1 MRLTGI
7 TQPMVVDPTPGGR
20 GFRASAPWVLPLH
33 ELIAVGSLSAIG
45 LWAAI
50 EVLGGGG
57 IRLPLGPLDLEQF
70 FQGRSLTL
78 SNLPLVVMLLA
89 GGVPLVWDLLRKLL
103 AGTSGSDLLAG
114 VSIVTS
120 ILLGEY
126 LAGVLVVL
134 MLSGGAALESGAVS
148 RAGNVLN
155 ALAKRMPTLAHRKTA
170 SGLTDI
176 ALSSVAV
183 GDVIIVLPH
192 ETCPV
197 DGQVV
202 SGRGTMD
209 ESYLT
214 GEPYRMAKAPGS
226 NVLSGAINGQ
236 AAMEIRTERVAG
248 DSRYAKI
255 MDVLKSSE
263 ERRPQLRRM
272 ADSLGALYTPLAIAI
287 AAAAWFMSGSPTR
300 FLAVLVVAT
309 PCPLLIAI
317 PVAIIGA
324 VSLAAKRGIVIRDP
338 AILERLDTCRTAIFD
353 KTGTLTYGTPLLTEI
368 IPIGSLKREDILA
381 IAASLETYSK
391 HPLATAVVQAA
402 AAESL
407 TLLEVEE
414 LAEKPGQGL
423 TGRVQKGTS
432 HSEACDVHADGSQ
445 GDGSQIHHVAI
456 TSRQK
461 LMHLDPQGVA
471 ALPAAAGG
479 LECVVVVDGRT
490 EALLRFRDSPRAD
503 GITFIRHLSPSHR
516 LSRVMLVSGDR
527 ASEVQWLADVVG
539 IKEVYAGIS
548 PEGKLKLVEEAT
560 TQAPTIF
567 VGDGINDAPALAAAT
582 VGIAMGTASDV
593 TSEAAGAVVM
603 DSALERVDELF
614 HIGRRLRT
622 VALQSAVG
630 GMAASLIGMA
640 FAAAGYLSPAV
651 GALVQE
657 AIDVVAVLNALRV
670 AWNPGSL
677 SDYRDDPIGTPPVSP
692 SLPRS

>member
-1 MRLTGI
+1 
-7 TQPMVVDPTPGGR
+7 MVVDPTPGGR

-33 ELIAVGSLSAIG
+33 ELIAVGSLVAIG

-50 EVLGGGG
+50 EMLGGGG

-134 MLSGGAALESGAVS
+134 MLSGGAALESRAVS
-148 RAGNVLN
+148 RAGDVLN

-368 IPIGSLKREDILA
+368 IPIGSLKREDILS

-407 TLLEVEE
+407 TLLDVEE

-692 SLPRS
+692 SLPRF

>member
-1 MRLTGI
+1 
-7 TQPMVVDPTPGGR
+7 MVVDPTPGGR

-134 MLSGGAALESGAVS
+134 MLSGGAALESRAVS
-148 RAGNVLN
+148 RAGDVLN

-255 MDVLKSSE
+255 MDVLKASE

-407 TLLEVEE
+407 TLLDVEE

-445 GDGSQIHHVAI
+445 GDGSQIHRVAI

-471 ALPAAAGG
+471 ALPAVAGG

>member
-1 MRLTGI
+1 
-7 TQPMVVDPTPGGR
+7 MVVDPTPGGR

-33 ELIAVGSLSAIG
+33 ELIAVGSLVAIG

-50 EVLGGGG
+50 EMLGGGG

-78 SNLPLVVMLLA
+78 ANLPLVVMLFA

-134 MLSGGAALESGAVS
+134 MLSGGAALESRAVS
-148 RAGNVLN
+148 RAGDVLN

-202 SGRGTMD
+202 AGRGTMD

-407 TLLEVEE
+407 TLLDVEE

>member
-1 MRLTGI
+1 
-7 TQPMVVDPTPGGR
+7 MVVDPTPGGR

-33 ELIAVGSLSAIG
+33 ELIAVGSLVAIG

-50 EVLGGGG
+50 EMLGGGG

-78 SNLPLVVMLLA
+78 ANLPLVVMLLA

-134 MLSGGAALESGAVS
+134 MLSGGAALESRAVS
-148 RAGNVLN
+148 RAGDVLN

-226 NVLSGAINGQ
+226 QVLSGAINGQ

-407 TLLEVEE
+407 TLLDVEE

-677 SDYRDDPIGTPPVSP
+677 SDYRDDPNGTPPVSP

>member
-1 MRLTGI
+1 
-7 TQPMVVDPTPGGR
+7 MVVDPTPGGR

-33 ELIAVGSLSAIG
+33 ELIAVGSLVAIG

-50 EVLGGGG
+50 EMLGGGG

-134 MLSGGAALESGAVS
+134 MLSGGAALESRAVS
-148 RAGNVLN
+148 RAGDVLN

-407 TLLEVEE
+407 TLLDVEE

-445 GDGSQIHHVAI
+445 GDGSQIHRVAI

-692 SLPRS
+692 SLPRF

>member
-1 MRLTGI
+1 
-7 TQPMVVDPTPGGR
+7 MVVDPTPVGR

-33 ELIAVGSLSAIG
+33 ELIAVGSLVAIG

-134 MLSGGAALESGAVS
+134 MLSGGAALESRAVS
-148 RAGNVLN
+148 RAGDVLN

-226 NVLSGAINGQ
+226 HVLSGAINGQ

-407 TLLEVEE
+407 TLLDVEE

>member
-1 MRLTGI
+1 
-7 TQPMVVDPTPGGR
+7 MVVDPTPGGR

-33 ELIAVGSLSAIG
+33 ELIAVGSLVAIG

-50 EVLGGGG
+50 EMLGGGG

-134 MLSGGAALESGAVS
+134 MLSGGAALESRAVS
-148 RAGNVLN
+148 RAGDVLN

-407 TLLEVEE
+407 TLLDVEE

-692 SLPRS
+692 SLPRF

>member
-1 MRLTGI
+1 
-7 TQPMVVDPTPGGR
+7 MVVDPTPGGR

-33 ELIAVGSLSAIG
+33 ELIAVGSLVAIG

-78 SNLPLVVMLLA
+78 ANLPLVVMLFA

-134 MLSGGAALESGAVS
+134 MLSGGAALESRAVS
-148 RAGNVLN
+148 RAGDVLN

-407 TLLEVEE
+407 TLLDVEE

-677 SDYRDDPIGTPPVSP
+677 SDYRDDPNGTPPVSP

>member
-1 MRLTGI
+1 
-7 TQPMVVDPTPGGR
+7 MVVDPTPGGR

-33 ELIAVGSLSAIG
+33 ELIAVGSLVAIG

-50 EVLGGGG
+50 EMLGGGG

-78 SNLPLVVMLLA
+78 ANLPLVVMLLA

-134 MLSGGAALESGAVS
+134 MLSGGAALESRAVS
-148 RAGNVLN
+148 RAGDVLN

-407 TLLEVEE
+407 TLLDVEE

-445 GDGSQIHHVAI
+445 GDGSQIHRVAI

-471 ALPAAAGG
+471 ALPAVAGG

-677 SDYRDDPIGTPPVSP
+677 SDYRDDPNGTPPVSP